1 MLEGDALEFK
11 SVVVS
16 FSADRF
22 RQVLPFLSLRP
33 GWYSNRAQAT
43 VSSYTSSTGTWDS
56 VASMRTARLA
66 LATTTGLDG
75 RIYSLGGTD
84 SQSYFG
90 SAETYDPEI
99 DAWDAIS
106 PMPTARGWFASAAG
120 LDGRIYA
127 VGGRTNGGDPPPP
140 DPLPTL
146 EVYDPQ
152 TGCW

>member
-1 MLEGDALEFK
+1 
-11 SVVVS
+11 
-16 FSADRF
+16 
-22 RQVLPFLSLRP
+22 LSLRP

-127 VGGRTNGGDPPPP
+127 VGGRTNGGA
-140 DPLPTL
+140 PTTRSPSHVRGIRPADRL
-146 EVYDPQ
+146 LVVVTKGRPQ
-152 TGCW
+152 TTHTPPGI